1 MYNLDMSATQIILYK
16 NYDDRPETIDDYN
29 KYLVEGNVGK
39 YIEITDMNEYGQP
52 DEIPIYL
59 IEKDDNNNIVF
70 KKDEVNSSSLTDYT
84 PLLND
89 SPSKESVPTNN
100 KRKRDESP
108 TDNNVSKKRGGK
120 IKSKKPQKK
129 TRRVRRRS
137 RKTNR
142 R

>member
-1 MYNLDMSATQIILYK
+1 MSATQIILYK
-16 NYDDRPETIDDYN
+16 NYDERPETIDDYN
-29 KYLVEGNVGK
+29 KYLVEENVGK
-39 YIEITDMNEYGQP
+39 YIEITDMNEGGQSY
-52 DEIPIYL
+52 EIPIYL

-70 KKDEVNSSSLTDYT
+70 TESELGSLSLKKHT

-89 SPSKESVPTNN
+89 SPSKESTPTNN

-120 IKSKKPQKK
+120 RKSKKHQKK

-137 RKTNR
+137 RKANR